1 MNNEQVVATLTPA
14 PSSLGVSDR
23 MSRQRTRDTV
33 PELELRRALHA
44 RGVRYRVDYPLPGM
58 PRRRADVVFTRVRL
72 AVFVDGCFWHCCP
85 EHASYPRANSGWW
98 RAKLARNVER
108 DRETDG
114 ALLAAGWTVLRFWGH
129 DDMHA
134 AASAVVAKWAEL
146 RG

>member
-1 MNNEQVVATLTPA
+1 VVPA
-14 PSSLGVSDR
+14 PAPVPASAGVSLR
-23 MSRQRTRDTV
+23 MSRQKRRDTL
-33 PELELRRALHA
+33 PEVELRRALHA
-44 RGVRYRVDYPLPGM
+44 MGARFRVDQPLPGM

-85 EHASYPRANSGWW
+85 EHASYPRANSEWW
-98 RAKLARNVER
+98 RAKLVRNVER

-114 ALLAAGWTVLRFWGH
+114 ALLAAGWTVLRFWEH

-134 AASAVVAKWAEL
+134 AAESVAAMWSEL